1 MSEILSQSEIDKL
14 LSDLSSGGGAS
25 GLTMNSDP
33 QATAAKNYNFAKPSK
48 FNRDQ
53 LRTMEIIFENYS
65 RVLSTFM
72 TAYLRTNCVVEVASA
87 EQITFKEFHNSIVNP
102 IILGVVDLNPLKGA
116 VILEMS
122 SNVGYSVIDRILG
135 GPGVSIKKL
144 REFSEIE
151 KILLERII
159 SQMLEYL
166 VEPWENVI
174 VLEPRLEKIET
185 SSQFAQIIAP
195 NEMIVLVT
203 LTIKVGTAE
212 GFINFCIPHFVLEA
226 VMDRLTTKFWFAQAE
241 HNVDEAFTQDLS
253 AQIEK
258 AKIAI
263 KAVLGSGTMSVK
275 EFVELQVGDV
285 IALNQGTKGD
295 INIMVGDLL
304 KFNAKP
310 GTSRGKNAVQITSVI
325 RKED

>member
-14 LSDLSSGGGAS
+14 LADLSGGGADS
-25 GLTMNSDP
+25 LVIVEAPTSP
-33 QATAAKNYNFAKPSK
+33 AAKNYNFAKPSK

-53 LRTMEIIFENYS
+53 LRTLEIIFENYA
-65 RVLSTFM
+65 RFLSSFM
-72 TAYLRTNCVVEVASA
+72 TAYLRTNCELEIASA

-102 IILGVVDLNPLKGA
+102 IILGVIDFNPLKGA
-116 VILEMS
+116 VIMEMT
-122 SNVGYSVIDRILG
+122 SNVGYSIIDRVLG
-135 GPGVSIKKL
+135 GPGLSIKKL

-151 KILLERII
+151 RILLERIV

-174 VLEPRLEKIET
+174 VLEPRLERIET

-203 LTIKVGTAE
+203 LTIKVGASE
-212 GFINFCIPHFVLEA
+212 GFLNFCIPHFVVEPI
-226 VMDRLTTKFWFAQAE
+226 MERLNTKSWFAQAE
-241 HNVDEAFTQDLS
+241 RDVSDTFSEDLS

-258 AKIAI
+258 AKIAVR
-263 KAVLGSGTMSVK
+263 AVLGKGTMSVK
-275 EFVELQVGDV
+275 DFIELQVGDV
-285 IALNQGTKGD
+285 ISLDQNPKGN
-295 INIMVGDLL
+295 INVMVGDIL
-304 KFNAKP
+304 KFEAKP
-310 GTSRGKNAVQITSVI
+310 GVSRGKNAIQITSVI